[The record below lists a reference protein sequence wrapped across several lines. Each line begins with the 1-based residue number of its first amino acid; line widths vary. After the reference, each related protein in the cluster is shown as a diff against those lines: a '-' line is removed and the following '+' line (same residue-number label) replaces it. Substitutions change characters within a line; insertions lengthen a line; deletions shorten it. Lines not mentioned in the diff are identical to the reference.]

1 MIANLSTATVMSL
14 LATLGPADGVV
25 NNFSNGVGVAAEG
38 EDADN
43 VALKKNKTINVDKP
57 GEFLV
62 LMFVR
67 CSCSA
72 VTPVSKRVN
81 TRRDS

>member
-1 MIANLSTATVMSL
+1 MPRWKSLIANLSTATVMSL

-25 NNFSNGVGVAAEG
+25 NNFSNGVGGVAEG

-62 LMFVR
+62 RSLFLTFLFY
-67 CSCSA
+67 A
-72 VTPVSKRVN
+72 GQ
-81 TRRDS
+81 

>member
-1 MIANLSTATVMSL
+1 MPRWKSLIANLSTATVMSL

-25 NNFSNGVGVAAEG
+25 NNFSNGVGGVAEG

-57 GEFLV
+57 GELFL
-62 LMFVR
+62 FSCS

-72 VTPVSKRVN
+72 VTPAGQ
-81 TRRDS
+81 

>member
-25 NNFSNGVGVAAEG
+25 NNFSNGVAEG

-62 LMFVR
+62 RSLFLTFLFY
-67 CSCSA
+67 A
-72 VTPVSKRVN
+72 GQ
-81 TRRDS
+81 